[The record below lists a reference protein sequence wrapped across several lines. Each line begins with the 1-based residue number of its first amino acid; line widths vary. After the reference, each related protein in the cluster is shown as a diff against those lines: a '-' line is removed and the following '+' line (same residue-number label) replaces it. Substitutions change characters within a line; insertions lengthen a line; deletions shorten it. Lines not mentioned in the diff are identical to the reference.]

1 MNVMTIDILNHNE
14 INESKLYRK
23 VIRYSILVSIII
35 ILCIIILFT
44 VRKKIYY
51 QNNLYILKDKI
62 VTNINLNDLE
72 TLTNNKVLFINN
84 KELKYKIIE
93 VELFNNENPYYQVSL
108 NIEGE
113 YEKNKILSYKILLR
127 DDNLFN
133 YLAYLIGG

>member
-1 MNVMTIDILNHNE
+1 MTIDILNHNE

-84 KELKYKIIE
+84 KELKYTIIE